1 MNRMVDRIM
10 ELKKEKNAIILAH
23 FYQNPEIQD
32 IADFVGDSLEL
43 SRRACEVSAGT
54 IVLCGVYFM
63 AESAKLL
70 NPHKAVL
77 ISNTEAGCPMAD
89 MVEPKDILEL
99 RRQHPNAA
107 VVTYVNSSA
116 AVKAVSDICCTS
128 SNAKK
133 VIDSIDSDEIIFAP
147 DRNLGHYVSRFSDKK
162 FILYNGFCPTHNRV
176 FPEHVDMARRE
187 HPNAEVLVHPE
198 CIPAVVDKADFVGS
212 TAQIIN
218 YATQSGRDEFIIGTE
233 EGILHPLK
241 LKNPNKKFY
250 LLSDRLVCPNMK
262 KTTLEDVLECLE
274 TGRGE
279 VTLDEDTMKMASQ
292 SLFRMLEIK

>member
-1 MNRMVDRIM
+1 
-10 ELKKEKNAIILAH
+10 
-23 FYQNPEIQD
+23 
-32 IADFVGDSLEL
+32 
-43 SRRACEVSAGT
+43 
-54 IVLCGVYFM
+54 
-63 AESAKLL
+63 
-70 NPHKAVL
+70 
-77 ISNTEAGCPMAD
+77 MAD